1 MKAEPPDKVI
11 RRGPMVGPNFINV
24 VPHEAGHSNLYI
36 GGSMDKYIG
45 FDISSKDVSVCVIQK
60 DQKERY
66 ATIGPNI
73 ESMRKFLINE
83 KKDGSRVNVTFEI
96 SGQAGFIYDSL
107 IDCVDSIKVAN
118 PDKMTWIYRTTKK
131 NDRMDARKMAVLL
144 SIGEIPA
151 VYMPTKEVRQWR
163 MVICHRK
170 KLLEGLVT
178 AKNRI
183 RALIK
188 SQGTNRP
195 LHKGG
200 WWKVINRLW
209 MRRICEGGFDVNNLW
224 KIQLSN
230 LLDELEQKE
239 KQIALVTEYLNSY
252 LDKQAGGKLLMS
264 IPGVGPRTAEAV
276 LAYTDDV
283 ERFAGGKEY
292 CGYFGVTPKLDESGN
307 SRRLGHISKKGPS
320 VVRWVLCESSWK
332 VIRYSKSMKSFYE
345 RVMAGQKSRKKIAI
359 VAVARKLLSIM
370 RAMLLTGAM
379 FDDNFVSSL
388 EYGRIEKLRKSA

>member
-1 MKAEPPDKVI
+1 
-11 RRGPMVGPNFINV
+11 
-24 VPHEAGHSNLYI
+24 
-36 GGSMDKYIG
+36 MDKYIG

-60 DQKERY
+60 NSKERY
-66 ATIGPNI
+66 ATIGPDI
-73 ESMRKFLINE
+73 GSMRNFLVNE
-83 KKDGSRVNVTFEI
+83 KKDGSRVHLTFEI
-96 SGQAGFIYDSL
+96 SGQAGFLYDSL

-118 PDKMTWIYRTTKK
+118 PDKMTWIYRTAKK

-151 VYMPTKEVRQWR
+151 VHMPGKEVRQWR
-163 MVICHRK
+163 MIICHRK
-170 KLLEGLVT
+170 KLLAGLVA

-188 SQGTNRP
+188 SQGINKP

-209 MRRICEGGFDVNNLW
+209 MRGICEGGFDVNNLW
-224 KIQLSN
+224 KIQLGN

-239 KQIALVTEYLNSY
+239 KQIESVTGYLDGY

-283 ERFAGGKEY
+283 ERFAGSKEY
-292 CGYFGVTPKLDESGN
+292 CGYFGVTPRLDESGS

-332 VIRYSKSMKSFYE
+332 VIRYSKSMRSFYR
-345 RVMAGQKSRKKIAI
+345 RVTAGQKSRKKIAI

-379 FDDNFVSSL
+379 FDENFVSSID
-388 EYGRIEKLRKSA
+388 YGRIERLRKSA

>member
-1 MKAEPPDKVI
+1 
-11 RRGPMVGPNFINV
+11 
-24 VPHEAGHSNLYI
+24 
-36 GGSMDKYIG
+36 MDKYIG

-60 DQKERY
+60 NQRERY
-66 ATIGPNI
+66 ATIGPDVG
-73 ESMRKFLINE
+73 SMRRFLVNE
-83 KKDGSRVNVTFEI
+83 KKDGSRVNVVFEI
-96 SGQAGFIYDSL
+96 SGQAGFFYDSL
-107 IDCVDSIKVAN
+107 IDCADSIKIAN

-151 VYMPTKEVRQWR
+151 VHMPSKEVRQWR
-163 MVICHRK
+163 MAICHRK
-170 KLLEGLVT
+170 KLLAGSVA

-183 RALIK
+183 RALLK
-188 SQGTNRP
+188 SQGIFRP
-195 LHKGG
+195 LHKGS
-200 WWKVINRLW
+200 WWKVTNRLW
-209 MRRICEGGFDVNNLW
+209 FKGLCEGGFDVNNMW
-224 KIQLSN
+224 KLQLGN

-239 KQIALVTEYLNSY
+239 KQIALVTEYLDGY

-283 ERFAGGKEY
+283 ERFAGSKEY

-370 RAMLLTGAM
+370 RAMLLTGAT
-379 FDDNFVSSL
+379 FDENCVSSL

>member
-1 MKAEPPDKVI
+1 
-11 RRGPMVGPNFINV
+11 
-24 VPHEAGHSNLYI
+24 
-36 GGSMDKYIG
+36 MDKYIG

-60 DQKERY
+60 NRHERY
-66 ATIGPNI
+66 ATIGPDVG
-73 ESMRKFLINE
+73 SMRKFLINE
-83 KKDGSRVNVTFEI
+83 KKDGSRVNVVFEI
-96 SGQAGFIYDSL
+96 SGQAGFLYDSL
-107 IDCVDSIKVAN
+107 LDCVDSIKVAN
-118 PDKMTWIYRTTKK
+118 PDKMTWIYRTAKK

-170 KLLEGLVT
+170 KLLEGLVA

-183 RALIK
+183 RALLK
-188 SQGTNRP
+188 SQGIVRP
-195 LHKGG
+195 LHKGS
-200 WWKVINRLW
+200 WWKVVNRLW
-209 MRRICEGGFDVNNLW
+209 MKGLGEGGLDVNNLW
-224 KIQLSN
+224 KVQLSN

-239 KQIALVTEYLNSY
+239 KQIALVTQYLDGY

-292 CGYFGVTPKLDESGN
+292 CGYFGVTPRLDESGD

-320 VVRWVLCESSWK
+320 VVRWVLVESCWK
-332 VIRYSKSMKSFYE
+332 VIRYSKSIRSFYE

-359 VAVARKLLSIM
+359 VAAARKLLSIM
-370 RAMLLTGAM
+370 RAMLLAGAT
-379 FDDNFVSSL
+379 FDDAIVSGSD
-388 EYGRIEKLRKSA
+388 YGRIERLRKSA